1 MTTSPHSG
9 FVAIIGE
16 PNVGKSTLMNAML
29 GTKLSIVS
37 PKPQTTR
44 RSVLGI
50 FTEGTE
56 ENGTQIVFFDTPGI
70 LSKATYEL
78 HRSMLDFVKTSV
90 EGADAILIV
99 VDVLKLVEKPK
110 PEKPKSAQHPNTKTQ
125 TGKTASVK
133 AEERGAKALQ
143 TLMMRLQ
150 MRLETVDKPII
161 IALNKMDA
169 LGDKKLALPVMD
181 ALMKLP
187 FVKHVAPISALE
199 NKFVDEL
206 LLKIKECIPEH
217 EFFYDAEML
226 STQPQRFFVSE
237 LIREVIFMRYRE
249 EIPYSTEVGIVE
261 FKERERGKWYIS
273 ADIIVE
279 RDTQK
284 QILIGKGGSSLKETG
299 SLARKAIE
307 SYLECRVFL
316 ELFVKVRED
325 WRNSSAHLRSFG
337 YGQK

>member
-1 MTTSPHSG
+1 MTKSPKSG

-56 ENGTQIVFFDTPGI
+56 ESGTQMVFFDTPGV
-70 LSKATYEL
+70 LSKPTYEL
-78 HRSMLDFVKTSV
+78 HRSMLDFVKSSV
-90 EGADAILIV
+90 EGADAVLIV
-99 VDVLKLVEKPK
+99 VDVQKLVDKPRPKNQALKKPSPQAAKQLKPK
-110 PEKPKSAQHPNTKTQ
+110 N
-125 TGKTASVK
+125 
-133 AEERGAKALQ
+133 EERGEKALQ

-150 MRLETVDKPII
+150 MRLETAGKPII
-161 IALNKMDA
+161 VALNKMDA
-169 LGDKKLALPVMD
+169 LHDKKLALPVMD

-187 FVKHVAPISALE
+187 FISHVAPISALE

-206 LLKIKECIPEH
+206 CTKLKEYMPEH
-217 EFFYDAEML
+217 EFYYDAEML

-237 LIREVIFMRYRE
+237 LIREVIFDRYRE
-249 EIPYSTEVGIVE
+249 EIPYSTEVSVVE
-261 FKERERGKWYIS
+261 FKEREHGKWYIS
-273 ADIIVE
+273 ADIVVE

-284 QILIGKGGSSLKETG
+284 QILIGKGGAALKDTG

-307 SYLECRVFL
+307 QYLECKVFL

-325 WRNSSAHLRSFG
+325 WRNSNAHLRSFG
-337 YGQK
+337 YGQS

>member
-1 MTTSPHSG
+1 MTTPPKSG

-56 ENGTQIVFFDTPGI
+56 ESGTQIVFFDTPGV
-70 LSKATYEL
+70 LSKPSYEL
-78 HRSMLDFVKTSV
+78 HRSMLDFVKSSV

-99 VDVLKLVEKPK
+99 VDVQKLVEKPRTKK
-110 PEKPKSAQHPNTKTQ
+110 PSTNRPSNQATKQPSNQ
-125 TGKTASVK
+125 T
-133 AEERGAKALQ
+133 EERGAKALQ

-150 MRLETVDKPII
+150 MRLETVEKPVIV
-161 IALNKMDA
+161 ALNKMDA
-169 LGDKKLALPVMD
+169 LHDKKLALPVMD

-187 FVKHVAPISALE
+187 FVSHVAPISALE

-206 LLKIKECIPEH
+206 LAKLKDYMPQH
-217 EFFYDAEML
+217 EFYYDAEML

-237 LIREVIFMRYRE
+237 LIREVIFTRYRE
-249 EIPYSTEVGIVE
+249 EIPYSTEVSIVE

-273 ADIIVE
+273 ADIVVE

-307 SYLECRVFL
+307 QYLECSVFL

-325 WRNSSAHLRSFG
+325 WRNSTAHLRSFG
-337 YGQK
+337 YGQS

>member
-1 MTTSPHSG
+1 MNTSPKSG

-56 ENGTQIVFFDTPGI
+56 ESGTQIVFFDTPGI

-78 HRSMLDFVKTSV
+78 HRSMLDFVKTSI
-90 EGADAILIV
+90 EGADAVLIV
-99 VDVLKLVEKPK
+99 VDVQKLVDKPK
-110 PEKPKSAQHPNTKTQ
+110 PAQRQQFGAKAKPAP
-125 TGKTASVK
+125 ASPPH
-133 AEERGAKALQ
+133 ANERGAKALQ

-150 MRLETVDKPII
+150 MRLETVDKPIV

-169 LGDKKLALPVMD
+169 LHDKKLALPVMD

-199 NKFVDEL
+199 NKYVDEL
-206 LLKIKECIPEH
+206 LLKLKEFMPEH
-217 EFFYDAEML
+217 GFFYDAEML

-273 ADIIVE
+273 ADIVVE

-284 QILIGKGGSSLKETG
+284 QILIGKGGASLKETG

-307 SYLECRVFL
+307 EYLECSVFL